1 MPFADPA
8 VFSDAAVAP
17 ETAALNANIIA
28 RMSVLPD
35 LWAFPPELVRESR
48 RQGRGIFPLQAKSPR
63 AEVIEIEGKHG
74 AVPIRIIAPDKPSGV
89 YMHVHGGGWM
99 FNQSDFQ
106 DESLEKIVAAT
117 GMACISV
124 EYRLAP
130 EHPFPAG
137 PDDCEA
143 AALWL
148 VTEGVK
154 RFGTERFFIG
164 GESAGATLSAVT
176 LQRLRDRHGLTPF
189 RGANLIAGC
198 YDLGIAPSARH
209 FSHGKLILTPRDIFQ
224 FVRAYVPADIDLRTP
239 DVSPLYGDLKDLP
252 PALISVGTYDALL
265 DDSLFMV
272 ARWQAAGREATLKLW
287 PGGCHVFQGFDF
299 PMAHEAFA
307 SEIAFFNSH

>member
-8 VFSDAAVAP
+8 VFSDEAVAP
-17 ETAALNANIIA
+17 ATAVLNADILA
-28 RMSVLPD
+28 RMAKLPD

-48 RQGRGIFPLQAKSPR
+48 RQGKGIFPLQAKSKR

-74 AVPIRIIAPDKPSGV
+74 KVPIRIIAPDQPSGV
-89 YMHVHGGGWM
+89 YMHIHGGGWM

-106 DESLEKIVAAT
+106 DESLEKIVAET

-124 EYRLAP
+124 EYHLAP

-137 PDDCEA
+137 PDDCET

-148 VTEGVK
+148 VTEGAR
-154 RFGTERFFIG
+154 RFGTDRFFIG
-164 GESAGATLSAVT
+164 GESAGAHLSAVT

-198 YDLGIAPSARH
+198 YDLGLAPSARNYNR
-209 FSHGKLILTPRDIFQ
+209 GKLILTPRDIFL
-224 FVRAYVPADIDLRTP
+224 FVRAYIPPGIDLRSP
-239 DVSPLYGDLKDLP
+239 DVSPLYGSLEGMP
-252 PALISVGTYDALL
+252 AALISIGTYDALL
-265 DDSLFMV
+265 DDSAFM
-272 ARWQAAGREATLKLW
+272 ASRWQAAGREATLKLW

-307 SEIAFFNSH
+307 TEVAFFNSH